1 MHEQIGKILIIA
13 GAFLLIA
20 GIFTYFFGNKV
31 NWLGHLPG
39 DIRIEKDNMK
49 IFIPITSM
57 ILLSLLLTLLVN
69 FIKKLF

>member
-1 MHEQIGKILIIA
+1 MHEQIGKILIIV
-13 GAFLLIA
+13 GSFLLIA
-20 GIFTYFFGNKV
+20 GIFTYFLGNKV

-39 DIRIEKDNMK
+39 DIRIEKDNIK

-57 ILLSLLLTLLVN
+57 ILLSLLLTLLIN